1 MLNAAVTKE
10 LFAEIE
16 NLPEEN
22 VGLLR
27 QFLQFL
33 KYRKE
38 QFSDDSAYLASIPG
52 MSNSIRDGVNTPL
65 SECVPLEKVWPDV

>member
-22 VGLLR
+22 IGLLR

-33 KYRKE
+33 KYRT
-38 QFSDDSAYLASIPG
+38 SDSAYLASIPG
-52 MSNSIRDGVNTPL
+52 MSNSIRNGVNTPL

>member
-1 MLNAAVTKE
+1 MLNSSVTKE

-22 VGLLR
+22 IGLLR

-38 QFSDDSAYLASIPG
+38 LLLDDSAYLSSIPG
-52 MSNSIRDGVNTPL
+52 MSDSIRDGVNTPL
-65 SECVPLEKVWPDV
+65 SECIPLEKVWADV

>member
-1 MLNAAVTKE
+1 MLNSSVTKE

-16 NLPEEN
+16 NQPEEN
-22 VGLLR
+22 VVLLR

-38 QFSDDSAYLASIPG
+38 SLLDDSAYLASIPG
-52 MSNSIRDGVNTPL
+52 MSDSIRDGVNTPL
-65 SECVPLEKVWPDV
+65 SECIPLEKVWADV

>member
-1 MLNAAVTKE
+1 MLNTAVTKE

-33 KYRKE
+33 KYRT
-38 QFSDDSAYLASIPG
+38 SDSTYLASIPG
-52 MSNSIRDGVNTPL
+52 MSNSIRNGVNTPL